1 MPLPGSNRNPVFLQE
16 IKEPTHEEP
25 NYNSMTKKAIVEY
38 GKDNGVNLDSKR
50 TKKQLI
56 QELMQ
61 AM

>member
-1 MPLPGSNRNPVFLQE
+1 MFLQE

-25 NYNSMTKKAIVEY
+25 NYNSMTKKQILDY
-38 GKDNGVNLDSKR
+38 GEEQGVNLDSKR

>member
-1 MPLPGSNRNPVFLQE
+1 MPLPRNDNEPQFLQE

-25 NYNSMTKKAIVEY
+25 IYSTMTKKAIVKY
-38 GKDNGVNLDSKR
+38 GKANGVNLDPKR